1 MADEQ
6 SDSGSDE
13 GRVAERP
20 AVVHETADP
29 VLALKAKDIPT
40 RAAGARD
47 LSRSGTPEHIPL
59 LVDRAQHD
67 LSPAVRLVSASA
79 AADIL
84 SRCRVPP
91 RSELL
96 DVDARRALLEL
107 FRGMDPGVNAGLF
120 PMLGAL
126 GLREEGLKRI
136 ATGLRDPRASVRLGA
151 AVGLMRLCVSAAVAG
166 DGELEAAVVALFADS
181 RLKPDALAE
190 LSRVCAAVGYR
201 TARPAIL
208 SLDLGGLHGEMVAA
222 AADAMD
228 GHAEPLAGVFFSDGL
243 DCGEVNPG
251 ERQPIVVLTVDQG
264 RQWSRG
270 RDGWNVNRL
279 DEREVRR
286 MFVRRVGEAEAGP
299 AFQHNGV
306 TWYALVGDALV
317 DAFDSVVDVARLE
330 PSKTP
335 SKRRAE
341 GTRDLEQVLLPLL
354 PVGAPAL
361 RLRAILLAEAG
372 ELEASR
378 DLLIEALE
386 VKRKVP
392 PDTQVLLAMMLDA
405 LGDTDGAMVAYA
417 AALSKVKSKKSWY
430 AQRARARLG

>member
-6 SDSGSDE
+6 PEPGPDESGGAS
-13 GRVAERP
+13 RP
-20 AVVHETADP
+20 AVIRETADP

-47 LSRSGTPEHIPL
+47 LSRTGTPEHIPF

-84 SRCRVPP
+84 SRYRVPP

-151 AVGLMRLCVSAAVAG
+151 AVGLMRLCMSSAVVGDAG
-166 DGELEAAVVALFADS
+166 LEAAVVALFADA

-190 LSRVCAAVGYR
+190 LARVCAAVGYR
-201 TARPAIL
+201 SARSSIL

-228 GHAEPLAGVFFSDGL
+228 GLAAPLSGVFCSDGL

-251 ERQPIVVLTVDQG
+251 GRQPIAVLTVDQG

-270 RDGWNVNRL
+270 RDGWNINRL

-286 MFVRRVGEAEAGP
+286 MFVRRVGDAEAGP
-299 AFQHNGV
+299 AFQHHGV
-306 TWYALVGDALV
+306 TWYAVAGDALV
-317 DAFDSVVDVARLE
+317 DAFDAVVDVARLDL
-330 PSKTP
+330 SKPP

-341 GTRDLEQVLLPLL
+341 GSQELEEVLRPLL
-354 PVGAPAL
+354 PAGAPAL

-372 ELEASR
+372 ELATAR
-378 DLLIEALE
+378 DLLVEALDG
-386 VKRKVP
+386 KRKAP
-392 PDTQVLLAMMLDA
+392 PDTQVLLAMVLEA
-405 LGDTDGAMVAYA
+405 LGDADSALAAYA
-417 AALSKVKSKKSWY
+417 AALAKVKSKKSWF
-430 AQRARARLG
+430 ALRARARLG